1 LVIHLYGHLF
11 SSFTWKPLIAL
22 YEKGLPFTFHSID
35 EPAGEAA
42 LARHWLPGKF
52 PLLVH
57 DDVAVPESSSIIEYL
72 DALVP
77 GPAPLIPADPAAAR
91 EARLIDRVFDN
102 KVELQ
107 FQAIVGEYL
116 PFITDT
122 PDRKRIARAEAALEE
137 AYRWLNA
144 RLAGRTWAAGDE
156 FTLADCSAAPALFY
170 GDWTRAIPAQYET
183 LHALRAR
190 LLARPSVA
198 GCVEDARPFRHYFPL
213 GAPDRD

>member
-1 LVIHLYGHLF
+1 MIELYGHLF
-11 SSFTWKPLIAL
+11 SSFTWKALIAL
-22 YEKGLPFTFHSID
+22 YEKDLAFTFHTIG
-35 EPAGEAA
+35 EPEADAA

-57 DDVAVPESSSIIEYL
+57 DGTAVPESSSIIEYL
-72 DALVP
+72 DALAP
-77 GPAPLIPADPAAAR
+77 GASPLIPPDAALAR
-91 EARLIDRVFDN
+91 EARLIDRVFDT

-122 PDRKRIARAEAALEE
+122 PDTRRIARAEAALDE
-137 AYRWLNA
+137 AYRWLDA
-144 RLAGRTWAAGDE
+144 RLAVREWAAGDT

-170 GDWTRAIPAQYET
+170 GDWTRRIPEQYAT
-183 LHALRAR
+183 LHALRAK

-198 GCVEDARPFRHYFPL
+198 RCVEDARPFRHYFPL

>member
-1 LVIHLYGHLF
+1 MIELYGHLF
-11 SSFTWKPLIAL
+11 SSFTWKTLIAL
-22 YEKGLPFTFHSID
+22 YEKDLPFTFYPVT
-35 EPAGEAA
+35 EPEGEAA

-57 DDVAVPESSSIIEYL
+57 DGTAIPESSSIIEYL
-72 DALVP
+72 DALAP
-77 GPAPLIPADPAAAR
+77 GPSPLIPADPALAR

-122 PDRKRIARAEAALEE
+122 PDPKRIGRSEAALDA
-137 AYRWLNA
+137 AYRWLDA
-144 RLAGRTWAAGDE
+144 RLADRPWAAGE
-156 FTLADCSAAPALFY
+156 AFTIADCSAAPALFY
-170 GDWTRAIPAQYET
+170 GDWTRPIPEAHAA
-183 LHALRAR
+183 LHGLRAR

-198 GCVEDARPFRHYFPL
+198 RCVEDARPFRHYFPL